1 MLKSL
6 IDRNSTMGKVL
17 RGFRSRLQG
26 LPPMQRE
33 GVRAEDLRAV
43 VGRDDP
49 LILEIGCNDGTHTA
63 WLKSV
68 FPRSRIHCF
77 EPEPR
82 AAKRFLENTRALEN
96 VSLHQIAMAAEVA
109 ETEFYRSSNGDVEG
123 EPTGWDGSGSI
134 RRPTGHLEGFPDLK
148 FDHRLRVPTTTLDAW
163 CAENSIERID
173 FIWMDVQGAEVDV
186 FNGARAMLPSICSI
200 YTEYSNQELF
210 AGQIKL
216 ADIRK
221 MLPMF
226 RVVALY
232 PDDVLLCNRN
242 R

>member
-6 IDRNSTMGKVL
+6 LDRNSTVGKAL
-17 RGFRSRLQG
+17 RGVRSRLQG
-26 LPPMQRE
+26 LPPMQTT
-33 GVRAEDLRAV
+33 GVRAEDLRAA

-49 LILEIGCNDGTHTA
+49 LILEIGCNDGTHTI

-68 FPRSRIHCF
+68 FPRARIHSF

-82 AAKRFLENTRALEN
+82 AAARFLAKTQALTD
-96 VSLHQIAMAAEVA
+96 VSLHQVAMSDKVGEV
-109 ETEFYRSSNGDVEG
+109 EFFRSSNGDADG

-134 RRPTGHLEGFPDLK
+134 RRPTGHLAALPDLK
-148 FDHRLRVPTTTLDAW
+148 FDHRLRVATTTLDAW
-163 CAENSIERID
+163 CAGQGIDSID

-186 FNGARAMLPSICSI
+186 FSGAREMLPRISVI

-216 ADIRK
+216 AGIRR
-221 MLPMF
+221 MLPTF
-226 RVVALY
+226 RVIALY
-232 PDDVLLCNRN
+232 PDDVLLRNRN